1 MSSIIDNITLI
12 VENEKGKQLQLT
24 DNPNYDVLSVEG
36 TNPPKADINTV
47 TVSGSDGSRFNS
59 SRLSKRNLVI
69 TLNIRPPTE
78 ENRIHLY
85 KYFRVKHMVRIYYRI
100 ENRNAYIDGYVES
113 NEPAIFSSQESNP
126 MSLVYRKLRL
136 SVQIRCRF

>member
-1 MSSIIDNITLI
+1 MYTLI
-12 VENEKGKQLQLT
+12 IENEKGEQLKLT

-59 SRLSKRNLVI
+59 SRLSERNLVI

-78 ENRIHLY
+78 ENRI
-85 KYFRVKHMVRIYYRI
+85 
-100 ENRNAYIDGYVES
+100 
-113 NEPAIFSSQESNP
+113 P
-126 MSLVYRKLRL
+126 
-136 SVQIRCRF
+136 